1 MKKHI
6 LTIAILMLGA
16 TLYAQESYKLLKVS
30 RGGEVVSSVR
40 LDPSVEITIEEVGS
54 DGDGDTPTPGGD
66 GKEHAYVDLALPSG
80 TLWARTNVGAET
92 EADYGDY
99 FAWGETKP
107 KEVYDWTTY
116 PWYVQGTVN
125 KYNTDDNKTTLE
137 PADDAATANWG
148 SECCMPTYAQWS
160 ELNNSSNCTWQ
171 WVTMTKADGT
181 KVNGYKVSSTRNDNY
196 LFLPAAG
203 YRFGSSLY
211 DAGSYG
217 LYWSSSL
224 RSDDPLRARGLY
236 FTSGSHGWNNYY
248 RYYGLCV
255 RPVRVSAQN

>member
-1 MKKHI
+1 MKKYI

-40 LDPSVEITIEEVGS
+40 LDPSVEITIE
-54 DGDGDTPTPGGD
+54 D
-66 GKEHAYVDLALPSG
+66 AYVDLGLPSG
-80 TLWARTNVGAET
+80 TLWAKTNVGAET

-107 KEVYDWTTY
+107 KEVYDWTTC
-116 PWYVQGTVN
+116 PWYAEESGNTYFD
-125 KYNTDDNKTTLE
+125 KYNTSKGYARPGTTPDNKTTLE

-148 SECCMPTYAQWS
+148 DDWCMPTSEQWD
-160 ELNNSSNCTWQ
+160 ELINSSNCTWQ

-181 KVNGYKVSSTRNDNY
+181 KVNGYKVTSTRNDNY

-203 YRFGSSLY
+203 SRFVSSL
-211 DAGSYG
+211 DFAGIEG
-217 LYWSSSL
+217 GYWSSSL
-224 RSDDPLRARGLY
+224 YLDDPLCAHFLDFNSGFRGCL
-236 FTSGSHGWNNYY
+236 SAY
-248 RYYGLCV
+248 RYFGLSV
-255 RPVRVSAQN
+255 RPVLVSAQN